1 MNRSPNPSIPSEKKV
16 AFLLRLGLSI
26 LILNVLVLVI
36 VGLLLNKSRLL
47 YKERAGVSTQS
58 LAKVLGDN
66 IDNYL
71 DKIDFC
77 LSTIEYEAE
86 IHLAAGKFNN
96 RVLDPF
102 IQRSHTLIP
111 ELESLRIADAHGD
124 VILGVGIVK
133 RVNIADRDYFLKLR
147 NNPGAGLVIAK
158 PLMSRMSGKWVLNIA
173 RRLDDPDGS
182 FAGIVYAQLALANFS
197 EMFSNIDIGN
207 NGTITLRDGDLGFI
221 IRYPASLSSESMIG
235 QKQISL
241 EFTKMLAVNREAG
254 TYFTP
259 KSIIDSLPRTFSYLK
274 TPHYP
279 LYVVVGRATT
289 DYLEDWE
296 SDSMSSLF
304 LVAAFIVTTLI
315 SAWVLY
321 RKWQKQMMLTEELRK
336 SKGELETR
344 VAERTAELHEKTV
357 QLEEMNRTLGD
368 RVQNSV
374 TELRAKDKMLIQQS
388 RQAAMGEMIDNIAH
402 QWKQPLNNLGLLI
415 QSVKFDFADG
425 VLTKEDM
432 SIESGKC
439 MDLITFM
446 AQTIEDFRSF
456 FREDKQKIDFEVAQ
470 SISRAARLVSASLE
484 DRRIRIIIE
493 HGDDIQINGYPNE
506 YAQVLLN
513 LLGNAR
519 DVLVER
525 RINAPVITVHVM
537 HEDDQA
543 IVTVSDNGGG
553 IADDII
559 GNIFDPYF
567 TTKERGIGTG
577 IGLFMSKI
585 IIEEHMGGS
594 LTVSNKDDG
603 AQFKI
608 VVAKQ

>member
-66 IDNYL
+66 IDNYI

-259 KSIIDSLPRTFSYLK
+259 KSIIDNLPRTFSYLK

-296 SDSMSSLF
+296 SDSVSSLF

-525 RINAPVITVHVM
+525 RINAPVITVRVM

-567 TTKERGIGTG
+567 TTKERGMGTG

>member
-1 MNRSPNPSIPSEKKV
+1 MNRSPNPSIPSKQKV

-36 VGLLLNKSRLL
+36 VGLLLNKSCLL
-47 YKERAGVSTQS
+47 YKERACVSTQN

-66 IDNYL
+66 IDNYI

-77 LSTIEYEAE
+77 LSTIKYEAE
-86 IHLAAGKFNN
+86 KHLVAGKFNH
-96 RVLDPF
+96 RKMDSF
-102 IQRSHTLIP
+102 IQLRHTLMP
-111 ELESLRIADAHGD
+111 ELTSLRIADAHGN

-158 PLMSRMSGKWVLNIA
+158 PLLSRMSGKWVLNIA
-173 RRLDDPDGS
+173 RRLDNPDGS
-182 FAGIVYAQLALANFS
+182 FAGIVYAQLAIANFNKI
-197 EMFSNIDIGN
+197 FSKIDIGKS
-207 NGTITLRDGDLGFI
+207 GTITLRDGDLGFI

-235 QKQISL
+235 QKQIAP
-241 EFTKMLAVNREAG
+241 EFTKMLAVNRDAG

-259 KSIIDSLPRTFSYLK
+259 KSIIDNLPRTLSYLK

-279 LYVVVGRATT
+279 LYVVVGQATA
-289 DYLEDWE
+289 DYLEDWK

-315 SAWVLY
+315 AAWVLY
-321 RKWQKQMMLTEELRK
+321 CRWQKQMMLTEELRK

-344 VAERTAELHEKTV
+344 VVERTAELYEKTI
-357 QLEEMNRTLGD
+357 QLEEMNRTLED
-368 RVQNSV
+368 RVQKSV

-415 QSVKFDFADG
+415 QSVELDFADG

-432 SIESGKC
+432 TIEFGEC
-439 MDLITFM
+439 NNLITFM
-446 AQTIEDFRSF
+446 AQTIDDFRSF
-456 FREDKQKIDFEVAQ
+456 FREDKQKTDFGVAQ
-470 SISRAARLVSASLE
+470 SISRAVRLVSASLE
-484 DRRIRIIIE
+484 DSRIRIIIE
-493 HGDDIQINGYPNE
+493 HGDDIQVNGYPNE

-519 DVLVER
+519 DVLVDR
-525 RINAPVITVHVM
+525 QVINPVITVHFT

-559 GNIFDPYF
+559 ENIFDPYF
-567 TTKERGIGTG
+567 TTKEMGKGTG

-594 LTVSNKDDG
+594 LTVSNRDGG

-608 VVAKQ
+608 VMAKR

>member
-66 IDNYL
+66 IDNYI

-259 KSIIDSLPRTFSYLK
+259 KSIIDNLPRTFSYLK

-525 RINAPVITVHVM
+525 RINAPVITVRVM

-567 TTKERGIGTG
+567 TTKERGMGTG

>member
-259 KSIIDSLPRTFSYLK
+259 KSIIDNLPRTFSYLK

-296 SDSMSSLF
+296 SDSVSSLF

-525 RINAPVITVHVM
+525 RINAPVITVRVM

-567 TTKERGIGTG
+567 TTKERGMGTG